1 MPAAIKWWS
10 ASKFTC
16 ESLSIVFSVC
26 WSKLEAASTAVRQ
39 AWMQI
44 LIGCQCKE
52 DYKENDH
59 LAWRSLWCCVSCSL
73 NTSIHELLPLLHK
86 VLKTIW
92 KTVLMRGERSTCES
106 QKVKVSVPYLWWGGR
121 YDCSAKDREGTTILS
136 SRLQILKTRY
146 MLRKQRKK
154 SRTTSRPAIFSVLR
168 SSTGAA
174 LRTGLGLREACDYSV
189 PSLASSN

>member
-1 MPAAIKWWS
+1 MVLWSNDDLLQNSPARAWALCSPSAEASWKPPPQLFAKPGCRYWSVASVKKTIKKS
-10 ASKFTC
+10 
-16 ESLSIVFSVC
+16 
-26 WSKLEAASTAVRQ
+26 
-39 AWMQI
+39 
-44 LIGCQCKE
+44 
-52 DYKENDH
+52 DH

-106 QKVKVSVPYLWWGGR
+106 QKVNVSVPYLWWGGR
-121 YDCSAKDREGTTILS
+121 YGCSAKDREGTTILS